1 MSSSAFINA
10 LRRFIAIRGKVSV
23 FRSDRGTNFIGAV
36 DPLHIEAINV
46 EDDKV
51 KTFMHET
58 RTIWIFN
65 PPHSSHMGGA
75 WERLIGVTR
84 RILDSILT
92 DSNTKFLT
100 HDVLVTFMAEVAS
113 IVNHRP
119 IVPVSSDTD
128 NPFIL
133 SPAVLLTQK
142 TKSTIET
149 DYIGEF
155 DTKDLLRAEWKRVMV
170 LSDMFWSRWRK
181 EYLNNLQSRRKWH
194 KDVPNI
200 KEGDVVLLRDKTLIR
215 NEWPLG
221 LVIRAFASDDGK
233 VRKTEIRVIRDGKP
247 TVYVRPITELVL
259 LVSDREQCV

>member
-1 MSSSAFINA
+1 MADLPTDRIEPTPPFTNVGVDAFGPWSVIHRRTRGGCSNSKRWAILFTCLTTRAIHIEIVEEMSSSAFINA

-36 DPLHIEAINV
+36 DPLNIEAINV

-58 RTIWIFN
+58 RTILIFN

-181 EYLNNLQSRRKWH
+181 EYLNNL
-194 KDVPNI
+194 
-200 KEGDVVLLRDKTLIR
+200 
-215 NEWPLG
+215 
-221 LVIRAFASDDGK
+221 
-233 VRKTEIRVIRDGKP
+233 
-247 TVYVRPITELVL
+247 
-259 LVSDREQCV
+259 